1 MWEKGLKEEL
11 KVSREGAGKKSD
23 RERAEKK
30 KTGRKQW
37 TQGQRDESGSEQEGG
52 KIKGNLSEISDIIPF
67 AITAFIVKFYE
78 FNT

>member
-30 KTGRKQW
+30 KTGRKQ
-37 TQGQRDESGSEQEGG
+37 
-52 KIKGNLSEISDIIPF
+52 
-67 AITAFIVKFYE
+67 
-78 FNT
+78 